1 MMGEYDPGRMH
12 VGLKPPG
19 TLVLAVRFAMR
30 TLFAITTGT
39 LLAAC
44 DPGWTYHVSAN
55 RVPNRATIPSPATS
69 VDLSLRLLE
78 ARLFSLG
85 LHIRVAVA
93 NASSQGVG
101 LDSASLQVFDLRG
114 EPLALVRTGGCAIGY
129 PTVHLSTCS
138 LWGDF
143 SVRPTTALYARNPVL
158 RALTVRVQGKAR
170 GGGSVLLTLPLE
182 WDD

>member
-44 DPGWTYHVSAN
+44 DPGWTYHVSAY

-78 ARLFSLG
+78 ARLFSLC

-93 NASSQGVG
+93 NASRQGVR
-101 LDSASLQVFDLRG
+101 LDSASLQAFRLPR
-114 EPLALVRTGGCAIGY
+114 EP
-129 PTVHLSTCS
+129 
-138 LWGDF
+138 
-143 SVRPTTALYARNPVL
+143 
-158 RALTVRVQGKAR
+158 RAL
-170 GGGSVLLTLPLE
+170 L
-182 WDD
+182 